1 MENFNQVEYDI
12 LYPRVLE
19 LLDQGETQDLIE
31 IELKKM
37 SDDPIIIAV
46 AIKEAR
52 KFHFTQLRKDGF
64 GKIIIGAIL
73 IVVGFV
79 ITAFNFL
86 ANKSFDFA
94 MYGLTSFGIGFVFY
108 GLYKV
113 IG

>member
-1 MENFNQVEYDI
+1 MENFNQLEYAK
-12 LYPRVLE
+12 LYPLVLD
-19 LLDQGETQDLIE
+19 LLEQGETQDLIE
-31 IELKKM
+31 IELRKI
-37 SDDPIIIAV
+37 SDDPIMIAV

-64 GKIIIGAIL
+64 GKILIGAVL
-73 IVVGFV
+73 IVIGFI
-79 ITAFNFL
+79 ITAFNFH